1 MIRVL
6 ALILLACALAY
17 GAESPARR
25 VVILKID
32 GLNADL
38 LYRNMQEKDPTT
50 GKSRLPWF
58 DHIFSRNGTV
68 FDNFYTRG
76 ITLSA
81 PSWSMLDTG
90 QHTVIRGN
98 AEYDRYTGEVYD
110 YLNFFPFY
118 LGYARGREVDMPG
131 VEVLDA
137 SGVPLSIDAFGY
149 AHTHES
155 LQLFQRGVRWP
166 TLEHSLGRHFS
177 KSHLLARLE
186 HAGPPSFEEEL
197 DDETTSELTAALQ
210 QPEVL
215 YLDFFTGSLDHMA
228 HATNDPAA
236 LYEVLRRL
244 DTLAGHIWTAI
255 QNSPL
260 ADQTIFAV
268 VSDHGMNNVP
278 GIASQTFPLPDL
290 FNNADGGAHHVMTD
304 RYELSDYKLK
314 GLDPL
319 VHRVITPSTSSFYLS
334 GQASRY
340 PTAWLDID
348 GNERAAVHLRNSDLN
363 KIHILLKELAKP
375 ELQPQVRK
383 AAAAYLREIIDR
395 HREQWTKTA
404 NNVDE
409 ELAALKQQ
417 IEFRKQIAAEQ
428 PKKWTPEQIAAG
440 DDKAG
445 RRLRDQLHA
454 WEREYTSYLV
464 YVSHVRALL
473 ALNPDPSRPLRKK
486 IEDLVPE
493 LSAGDNNTIRDL
505 QHYIVGPSP
514 NGLALDAAG
523 HLDPERSFRYLDN
536 FELLASQRVRNNPQS
551 ALSSKPIDFIAAS
564 LPNTDSSH
572 AYWLYGDEDHQ
583 LVILTDPEGDIAVRP
598 VAHLHQDQE
607 GKVRWL
613 EQPWAP
619 GFPLHLFEDSEL
631 QLPAGSERGTWMSAW
646 HTELE
651 WMHAVHR
658 CEYSNAV
665 IGITEE
671 LSPVATNV
679 PGPEGI
685 SPILRRFEIRRRE
698 LVQADFHVF
707 ASDHWNFNSRFP
719 NPGGNH
725 GSFFRISTHSVWM
738 LSGAGIPTRVVTE
751 PYDSLNFASTVLSL
765 TGQKPPMT
773 DRVVSLIEKDSGF
786 DTHAEEGRFVQPQRD
801 ELIEPDTLKNPIAAG
816 TRLVLRG
823 DTKQ

>member
-1 MIRVL
+1 MIRVA
-6 ALILLACALAY
+6 ALVLLACALAY
-17 GAESPARR
+17 GAEQPPRR

-38 LYRNMQEKDPTT
+38 LYRNMREKDPTT
-50 GKSRLPWF
+50 GKPRLPWF
-58 DHIFSRNGTV
+58 AHIFGDNGTV
-68 FDNFYTRG
+68 FENFYTRG
-76 ITLSA
+76 ISLSA

-90 QHTVIRGN
+90 RHAVIRGN

-137 SGVPLSIDAFGY
+137 SGIPLSIDAFGY
-149 AHTHES
+149 THTHES
-155 LQLFQRGVRWP
+155 FQLFQRGVRWP
-166 TLEHSLGRHFS
+166 TLEHALGRHFS
-177 KSHLLARLE
+177 KSDLLARLE
-186 HAGPPSFEEEL
+186 HAGPASFEEEL

-215 YLDFFTGSLDHMA
+215 YLDFFTGSLDHEA

-236 LYEVLRRL
+236 VYQVLRRL
-244 DTLAGHIWTAI
+244 DTLAGRIWTAI
-255 QNSPL
+255 QKSPM

-278 GIASQTFPLPDL
+278 GILSQTFSLPDL
-290 FNNADGGAHHVMTD
+290 LNDPSGGAHHVLTD
-304 RYELSDYKLK
+304 RYQLSDYKLR
-314 GLDPL
+314 GLNPL
-319 VHRVITPSTSSFYLS
+319 VHRVITPSTSSFYLQ

-363 KIHILLKELAKP
+363 KIHILLRELARP
-375 ELQPQVRK
+375 DLPAEVRQ
-383 AAAAYLREIIDR
+383 AAAAYLRQTIDS
-395 HREQWTKTA
+395 HRAAWTKTA
-404 NNVDE
+404 DDLDR
-409 ELAALKQQ
+409 ELGALKQVTESRRE
-417 IEFRKQIAAEQ
+417 IVAGQ
-428 PKKWTPEQIAAG
+428 PKKWTHEQIAAG
-440 DDKAG
+440 HDKAA
-445 RRLRDQLHA
+445 RRLADQLHA
-454 WEREYTSYLV
+454 WEREYASYSV
-464 YVSHVRALL
+464 YVSHLRALL

-493 LSAGDNNTIRDL
+493 LSLGDNNTIRDL
-505 QHYIVGPSP
+505 QHYIAGPSP
-514 NGLALDAAG
+514 DGLALDAAG
-523 HLDPERSFRYLDN
+523 RLDPERSFRYVDN

-564 LPNTDSSH
+564 LPDTDSSH
-572 AYWLYGDEDHQ
+572 VYWLYGDEDHQ
-583 LVILTDPEGDIAVRP
+583 LVILTDPEGNIAVRP
-598 VAHLHQDQE
+598 VAHLQEDDE
-607 GKVRWL
+607 GKVSWSP
-613 EQPWAP
+613 QSWAP
-619 GFPLHLFEDSEL
+619 GFPLKLFEDPAL
-631 QLPAGSERGTWMSAW
+631 QLPSGTDRAAWLSAW
-646 HTELE
+646 HTERE

-671 LSPVATNV
+671 LSPVAANV
-679 PGPEGI
+679 PGPQGVN
-685 SPILRRFEIRRRE
+685 PILLRFERRRRE

-707 ASDHWNFNSRFP
+707 ASDHWNFNSRSP

-738 LSGAGIPTRVVTE
+738 LSGAGIPARVVTE
-751 PYDSLNFASTVLSL
+751 PYDSLNFGSTVLSQ
-765 TGQKPPMT
+765 TGQKPPMP
-773 DRVVSLIEKDSGF
+773 DRVVTLIEKGSGSVAHVE
-786 DTHAEEGRFVQPQRD
+786 DRRFQPQRGK
-801 ELIEPDTLKNPIAAG
+801 LNKPDVLTNPIAAG
-816 TRLVLRG
+816 TQLVLRG

>member
-1 MIRVL
+1 MIRVP
-6 ALILLACALAY
+6 ALLLLACAFAY
-17 GAESPARR
+17 GAEQPARR
-25 VVILKID
+25 IVILKID

-38 LYRNMQEKDPTT
+38 LYRNMREKDPTT
-50 GKSRLPWF
+50 GKPRLPWF
-58 DHIFSRNGTV
+58 AHIFGDNGTV
-68 FDNFYTRG
+68 FENFYTRG
-76 ITLSA
+76 ISLSA

-90 QHTVIRGN
+90 RHAVIRGN

-137 SGVPLSIDAFGY
+137 SGIPLSIDAFGY
-149 AHTHES
+149 MHTHES
-155 LQLFQRGVRWP
+155 FQLFQRGVRWR
-166 TLEHSLGRHFS
+166 TLEHALGRHFS
-177 KSHLLARLE
+177 KSDLLARLE
-186 HAGPPSFEEEL
+186 HAGSASFEEDL

-215 YLDFFTGSLDHMA
+215 YLDFFTGSLDHEA

-236 LYEVLRRL
+236 VYQVLRRL
-244 DTLAGHIWTAI
+244 DTLAGRIWTAI
-255 QNSPL
+255 QNSPM

-278 GIASQTFPLPDL
+278 GILSQTFSLPDL
-290 FNNADGGAHHVMTD
+290 FNNPSGGAHHVLTD
-304 RYELSDYKLK
+304 RYQLSDYKLR
-314 GLDPL
+314 GLNPL
-319 VHRVITPSTSSFYLS
+319 VHRVITPSTSSFYLQ

-363 KIHILLKELAKP
+363 KIHILLRELARSGLP
-375 ELQPQVRK
+375 AEVRR
-383 AAAAYLREIIDR
+383 AAAAYLRQTIDS
-395 HREQWTKTA
+395 HRAAWTKTA
-404 NNVDE
+404 NDLDR
-409 ELAALKQQ
+409 ELGSLKQV
-417 IEFRKQIAAEQ
+417 IESRREVVAEQ
-428 PKKWTPEQIAAG
+428 PKKWTHEQIAAG
-440 DDKAG
+440 HDKAA
-445 RRLRDQLHA
+445 RRLAHELHA
-454 WEREYTSYLV
+454 WEREYASYSA
-464 YVSHVRALL
+464 YVSHLRALL

-486 IEDLVPE
+486 IEDLVPK
-493 LSAGDNNTIRDL
+493 LSLGDNNTIRDL
-505 QHYIVGPSP
+505 QHYVVGPSP
-514 NGLALDAAG
+514 DGLALDAAG
-523 HLDPERSFRYLDN
+523 HLDPQGSFRYVDN

-551 ALSSKPIDFIAAS
+551 ALSSKPVDFIATS
-564 LPNTDSSH
+564 LPDTDSGH
-572 AYWLYGDEDHQ
+572 VYWLYGDEDHQ

-598 VAHLHQDQE
+598 VAHLQGDEE
-607 GKVRWL
+607 GKVSWSP
-613 EQPWAP
+613 QFWAP
-619 GFPLHLFEDSEL
+619 GFPLHLFEDPAL
-631 QLPAGSERGTWMSAW
+631 QLPSGTDRAAWLSAW
-646 HTELE
+646 HTERE

-671 LSPVATNV
+671 LSPVAANV
-679 PGPEGI
+679 PGPQGLN
-685 SPILRRFEIRRRE
+685 PILLRFERRRRE

-738 LSGAGIPTRVVTE
+738 LSGAGIPARVVTE
-751 PYDSLNFASTVLSL
+751 PYDSLNFAPTVLSL
-765 TGQKPPMT
+765 TGQRPPMP
-773 DRVVSLIEKDSGF
+773 DRVVTFERDRGSF
-786 DTHAEEGRFVQPQRD
+786 VHAEERRFVQPQRG
-801 ELIEPDTLKNPIAAG
+801 ELDKPDILTNPVAAG

>member
-1 MIRVL
+1 MIRAL

-17 GAESPARR
+17 GAEPPARR

-38 LYRNMQEKDPTT
+38 LYRNMRDKDPTT
-50 GKSRLPWF
+50 GKPRLPWF
-58 DHIFSRNGTV
+58 AHIFGDNGTV
-68 FDNFYTRG
+68 FENFYTRG
-76 ITLSA
+76 ISLSA

-149 AHTHES
+149 THTHES
-155 LQLFQRGVRWP
+155 FQLFQRGVRWP

-186 HAGPPSFEEEL
+186 HAGPPSFEEDL

-210 QPEVL
+210 QPEVF

-244 DTLAGHIWTAI
+244 DTLAGRIWTAI
-255 QNSPL
+255 QNSPM

-278 GIASQTFPLPDL
+278 GILSQTFSLPDL
-290 FNNADGGAHHVMTD
+290 FNNPSGGAHHVLTD
-304 RYELSDYKLK
+304 RYQLSDYKLK
-314 GLDPL
+314 GLNPL
-319 VHRVITPSTSSFYLS
+319 VHRVITPSTSSFYLQ

-363 KIHILLKELAKP
+363 KIHILLIQLARRDLP
-375 ELQPQVRK
+375 AEVRQ
-383 AAAAYLREIIDR
+383 AATAYLRQTIDS
-395 HREQWTKTA
+395 HRAAWTKTA
-404 NNVDE
+404 DDLDR
-409 ELAALKQQ
+409 ELGALKQVIQ
-417 IEFRKQIAAEQ
+417 SRGEIVAGQ
-428 PKKWTPEQIAAG
+428 PKKWTQEQIGAG
-440 DDKAG
+440 HDKAA
-445 RRLRDQLHA
+445 RRLTEQLHA
-454 WEREYTSYLV
+454 WEREYARYTG
-464 YVSHVRALL
+464 YVSHLRALL
-473 ALNPDPSRPLRKK
+473 ALNPDPSRPLRNK

-493 LSAGDNNTIRDL
+493 LSLGDNNTIRGL
-505 QHYIVGPSP
+505 QHYVVGPSSD
-514 NGLALDAAG
+514 GLALDAAG
-523 HLDPERSFRYLDN
+523 RLDPERSFRYVDN

-564 LPNTDSSH
+564 LPDSDSGQAH
-572 AYWLYGDEDHQ
+572 WLYGDENHQ

-613 EQPWAP
+613 EQSWAP

-631 QLPAGSERGTWMSAW
+631 QLPAGTERGTWLSAW
-646 HTELE
+646 HTEHE
-651 WMHAVHR
+651 WMNAVHG

-671 LSPVATNV
+671 LSPVATHV
-679 PGPEGI
+679 PGPQGI
-685 SPILRRFEIRRRE
+685 SPILLRFERRRRE

-725 GSFFRISTHSVWM
+725 GGFFRISTHSVWM
-738 LSGAGIPTRVVTE
+738 LSGAGIPARVMTE

-773 DRVVSLIEKDSGF
+773 DRVVKLIEKDGDSVAQ
-786 DTHAEEGRFVQPQRD
+786 AEEGRFVQPQRK
-801 ELIEPDTLKNPIAAG
+801 ELNEPRTLKNPIAAG
-816 TRLVLRG
+816 TPLVLRG
-823 DTKQ
+823 NTKP